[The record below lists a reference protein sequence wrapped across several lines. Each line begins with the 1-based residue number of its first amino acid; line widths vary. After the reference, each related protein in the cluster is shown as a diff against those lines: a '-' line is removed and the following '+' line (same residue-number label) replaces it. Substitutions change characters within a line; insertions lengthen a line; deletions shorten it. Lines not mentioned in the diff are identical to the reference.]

1 MLKKW
6 VFVSL
11 VLIIPLLLLSA
22 CSAAQESARK
32 KLEARGIQF
41 TDQAFVDSA
50 GKDDSDA
57 VKLFLAAG
65 MNPNTTNND
74 GRPAL
79 VAAALEGRETVV
91 DQLLDAGADVNAKTK
106 EGQTAL
112 MGAAVNGKT
121 RVVNILLSRGA
132 DFNVKD
138 AHEFT
143 ALMYAD
149 GAHKSDVRELLVKA
163 GAKDWHPGPLQTPEK
178 PIPLPKK
185 QAEKS

>member
-1 MLKKW
+1 MLRKPGVISFLLVTPL
-6 VFVSL
+6 VFVW
-11 VLIIPLLLLSA
+11 A
-22 CSAAQESARK
+22 CATPHQRAAKA
-32 KLEARGIQF
+32 LEQKGIGF
-41 TDQAFVDSA
+41 TGEAFVDSA
-50 GKDDSDA
+50 SKGDSDT

-65 MNPNTTNND
+65 MKPNSTNND

-106 EGQTAL
+106 EGETAL
-112 MGAAVNGKT
+112 MGAAVNGNT

-132 DFNVKD
+132 DMDVKD
-138 AHEFT
+138 SHDFT

-149 GAHKSDVRELLVKA
+149 GAHQSEVRGVLVKA
-163 GAKDWHPGPLQTPEK
+163 GAKDWHPGPLQTPET

-185 QAEKS
+185 TEKS